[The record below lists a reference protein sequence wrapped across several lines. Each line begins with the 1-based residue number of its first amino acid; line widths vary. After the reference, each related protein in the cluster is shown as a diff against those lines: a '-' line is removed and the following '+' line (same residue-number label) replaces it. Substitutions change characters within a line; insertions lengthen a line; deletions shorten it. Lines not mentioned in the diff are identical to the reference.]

1 MLQFSHIST
10 NVKLV
15 LHGLNWREWLAW
27 YLDAV
32 IVHVNSFDNHLCNIR
47 YVLIRSRQHNLK
59 LKQKNGVCSKRCYR
73 FFGQGGQWGWCIRD
87 HGENIL
93 CSSMALPT
101 KSKRYGYFFR
111 AHELS
116 QGTHRAQL
124 WLCLDTISQSQS
136 EHWCW
141 VKHKIIVF
149 TSVDKQFQPAV
160 LTSP

>member
-10 NVKLV
+10 NVKFV
-15 LHGLNWREWLAW
+15 LHGLNWKEWLA

-73 FFGQGGQWGWCIRD
+73 FFGQGGQWGLCIRD

-101 KSKRYGYFFR
+101 KSERYGYFLG
-111 AHELS
+111 HINC
-116 QGTHRAQL
+116 HR
-124 WLCLDTISQSQS
+124 
-136 EHWCW
+136 EHILRNFGSALIRSHK
-141 VKHKIIVF
+141 VKANIGIGWS
-149 TSVDKQFQPAV
+149 TR
-160 LTSP
+160 L